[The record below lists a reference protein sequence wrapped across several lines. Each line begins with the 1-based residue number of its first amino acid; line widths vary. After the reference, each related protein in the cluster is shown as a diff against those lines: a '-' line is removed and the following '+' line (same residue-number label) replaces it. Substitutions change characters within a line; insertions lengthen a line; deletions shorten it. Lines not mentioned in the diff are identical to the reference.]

1 VSLCTGKAHL
11 FFADFDDIAGV
22 LPFDP
27 TEARALCD
35 TCGERRECLDAAMV
49 HEVGTIESQR
59 FGIYAGLT
67 PEQRYTLERRGD
79 SWRCWCGDL
88 RDPIDLR
95 AGLLC
100 CATCN
105 RGGET
110 SPL

>member
-1 VSLCTGKAHL
+1 MKLCEGKGHH
-11 FFADFDDIAGV
+11 FFAPFDEVDGV

-35 TCGERRECLDAAMV
+35 RCGERRECLDAEMR

-59 FGIYAGLT
+59 FGIYGGLT

-79 SWRCWCGDL
+79 SWRCWCGEL

-95 AGLLC
+95 AGVLA
-100 CATCN
+100 CARCD
-105 RGGET
+105 RSGET
-110 SPL
+110 LPL